1 MNEIK
6 NQNKKIIISPDDK
19 YEGKP
24 VLDYLISSLK
34 ETENHT
40 NNIHNNLS
48 NIINNKHVEKI
59 KKEEEDKL
67 DEQFNKVFNK
77 KNMNLFEFI
86 NDINKNH
93 IKKYKTILKS
103 LNLNLILDN
112 KVDTK
117 KENLSNNPKNEII
130 ESNVY
135 KEPEISFNEINKENK
150 IEVGNIKNEKKQKN
164 ENIIEKL
171 QIEDNEI
178 ILNKEN
184 SVKDNLSEKKSNSK
198 NNQIFKFEI
207 IESKDIK
214 VEEKKENDE
223 NNSNSF
229 IDYTD
234 NVNYF
239 KNNNQWNKFK
249 NKKFIF
255 EDDDDDPD
263 IEEND
268 IIINENDDSFT
279 NINYGSSKSNNQNE
293 LSELNSLN
301 NNNFDKNI
309 FYEEKNALIKES
321 GEKDLEL
328 INSYNKKDGH
338 NKTNININKCENIIN
353 KNKLLK
359 NEKTNGKVNKSRIN
373 IKNVEK
379 RLFKKNH
386 TTNNISLSFI
396 GNTDKN
402 NACTCNTF

>member
-103 LNLNLILDN
+103 LNLNLILDD
-112 KVDTK
+112 KDDTK
-117 KENLSNNPKNEII
+117 KEKFSYNPKNENN
-130 ESNVY
+130 ESNIY

-150 IEVGNIKNEKKQKN
+150 IEVSNIKNETKQKN

-171 QIEDNEI
+171 QFEDNEI

-223 NNSNSF
+223 NNSNLF

-255 EDDDDDPD
+255 EDDDDPD

-279 NINYGSSKSNNQNE
+279 NINYGCSKSNNQNE
-293 LSELNSLN
+293 LSEFNSLN

>member
-34 ETENHT
+34 EAENHI

-135 KEPEISFNEINKENK
+135 KEPEISFNEI
-150 IEVGNIKNEKKQKN
+150 IKNEKYHLMK
-164 ENIIEKL
+164 
-171 QIEDNEI
+171 
-178 ILNKEN
+178 
-184 SVKDNLSEKKSNSK
+184 
-198 NNQIFKFEI
+198 
-207 IESKDIK
+207 
-214 VEEKKENDE
+214 
-223 NNSNSF
+223 
-229 IDYTD
+229 
-234 NVNYF
+234 
-239 KNNNQWNKFK
+239 
-249 NKKFIF
+249 
-255 EDDDDDPD
+255 
-263 IEEND
+263 
-268 IIINENDDSFT
+268 
-279 NINYGSSKSNNQNE
+279 
-293 LSELNSLN
+293 
-301 NNNFDKNI
+301 
-309 FYEEKNALIKES
+309 
-321 GEKDLEL
+321 
-328 INSYNKKDGH
+328 
-338 NKTNININKCENIIN
+338 
-353 KNKLLK
+353 
-359 NEKTNGKVNKSRIN
+359 
-373 IKNVEK
+373 
-379 RLFKKNH
+379 
-386 TTNNISLSFI
+386 
-396 GNTDKN
+396 
-402 NACTCNTF
+402 